1 MHDVME
7 LVKLIEVLVTGRIT
21 GSTAR
26 EITCISQ
33 DSRKVSEGCLF
44 VAVQGAQTDGH
55 LFISQASRN
64 GAAAVVYQKG
74 CLASEQEMEAL
85 SGNTTFIEVGDS
97 QLALAMLADA
107 WYGHPSANMILTG
120 VTGTNGKTTTA
131 TLLYRMF
138 GQLGHKCGLI
148 STIAYYIGQE
158 EIPATNT
165 TPDALTI
172 NSLLD
177 QMLRRGCTHCFM
189 EVSSHS
195 VVQHRITGLHFA
207 GGIFTNLTHDHL
219 DYHKTF
225 AAYRDAKKRFFDM
238 LPAGAFA
245 LVNED
250 DRNGKIMV
258 QNCPARTYTYACRK
272 MADYN
277 ARIVEHTVDGMQLM
291 IDGVEVWSSFIGMHN
306 AYNLLAVYACA
317 AILKEPRE
325 ETLRIL
331 SGLTTV
337 RGRMEYVRGGENLT
351 AVVDYSHTPDAL
363 KNVLL
368 TLRELVRPGQE
379 LVCVVGCGGNRD
391 KTKRPLMARIAYQYA
406 DLCIF
411 TSDNPRFE
419 DPEDILDQMIAGLTP
434 EQQDRHLRI
443 TDRRQAIRTAIKMAR
458 PGAVVL
464 VAGKG
469 HETYQDI
476 KGVRNHFDDKEI
488 LTEIL
493 KTG

>member
-1 MHDVME
+1 MQ
-7 LVKLIEVLVTGRIT
+7 LCRLIEVLETNKVTG
-21 GSTAR
+21 SQAR
-26 EITCISQ
+26 EIAFICQ
-33 DSRKVSEGCLF
+33 DSRKVQEGCLF
-44 VAVQGAQTDGH
+44 VAVGGTQTDGH
-55 LFISQASRN
+55 LFIPQAVRQ
-64 GAAAVVYQKG
+64 GASAVVYQKG
-74 CLASEQEMEAL
+74 CLKDELVITEFCN
-85 SGNTTFIEVGDS
+85 GTTFIEVPDS
-97 QLALAMLADA
+97 YRALALLADV
-107 WYGHPSANMILTG
+107 WYGHPSAKMVLVG

-138 GQLGHKCGLI
+138 SQLGHKCGLI
-148 STIAYYIGQE
+148 STIAYYIDRDLV
-158 EIPATNT
+158 PATHT

-177 QMLRRGCTHCFM
+177 KMLKAGCTHCFM

-195 VVQHRITGLHFA
+195 VVQERITGLCFA

-245 LVNED
+245 LTNQD
-250 DRNGKIMV
+250 DRNGSVMV
-258 QNCPARTYTYACRK
+258 QNCPARSFTYACRK
-272 MADYN
+272 MADFN
-277 ARIVEHTVDGMQLM
+277 ARVLDHSVDGMQLS
-291 IDGVEVWSSFIGMHN
+291 IDGTEVWTSFIGMHN

-317 AILKEPRE
+317 AILQQPRE
-325 ETLRIL
+325 EMLRIL
-331 SGLTTV
+331 SSLRTV
-337 RGRMEYVRGGENLT
+337 SGRMEYVRGGDNLT

-363 KNVLL
+363 KNALL

-379 LVCVVGCGGNRD
+379 LICVVGCGGNRD
-391 KTKRPLMARIAYQYA
+391 TTKRPQMARIADLYA

-419 DPEDILDQMIAGLTP
+419 DPETILDQMIAGLSP
-434 EQQDRHLRI
+434 EQQNRHLRI
-443 TDRRQAIRTAIKMAR
+443 TDRRQAIRTAVKMAR
-458 PGAVVL
+458 PGAIIL

-469 HETYQDI
+469 HETYQDV
-476 KGVRNHFDDKEI
+476 KGLKNHFDDKET
-488 LTEIL
+488 LTEIF

>member
-1 MHDVME
+1 MQ
-7 LVKLIEVLVTGRIT
+7 LSRLIEVLETGKVTG
-21 GSTAR
+21 SQAR
-26 EITCISQ
+26 EIAFICQ
-33 DSRKVSEGCLF
+33 DSRKVLEGCLF
-44 VAVQGAQTDGH
+44 VAVLGTQTDGH
-55 LFISQASRN
+55 LFISQAARQ

-74 CLASEQEMEAL
+74 CLADEQAL
-85 SGNTTFIEVGDS
+85 TEFSDGTTFIGVPDS
-97 QLALAMLADA
+97 NRALALLADA
-107 WYGHPSANMILTG
+107 WYGHPSAKMVLVG

-138 GQLGHKCGLI
+138 SQLGHKCGLI
-148 STIAYYIGQE
+148 STIAYYIDRDQV
-158 EIPATNT
+158 PATHT
-165 TPDALTI
+165 TPDALAI

-177 QMLRRGCTHCFM
+177 KMLHTGCTHCFM

-195 VVQHRITGLHFA
+195 VVQERITGLRFA

-225 AAYRDAKKRFFDM
+225 AAYRDAKKHFFDM

-245 LVNED
+245 LTNLD
-250 DRNGKIMV
+250 DRNGPVMV
-258 QNCPARTYTYACRK
+258 QNCAARSYTYACRT
-272 MADYN
+272 MADFN
-277 ARIVEHTVDGMQLM
+277 ARVLEHSVDGMQLS
-291 IDGVEVWSSFIGMHN
+291 IDGIEVWTSFIGLHN

-317 AILKEPRE
+317 MILQQSGE

-331 SGLTTV
+331 SGLGTV
-337 RGRMEYVRGGENLT
+337 SGRMEYIRGGDNLT

-363 KNVLL
+363 KNALL
-368 TLRELVRPGQE
+368 TLKELIRPGQE
-379 LVCVVGCGGNRD
+379 LICVVGCGGNRD
-391 KTKRPLMARIAYQYA
+391 TTKRPLMARIADQYA

-419 DPEDILDQMIAGLTP
+419 DPEAILDQMMAGLSP
-434 EQQDRHLRI
+434 EQQNRHLRI
-443 TDRRQAIRTAIKMAR
+443 TDRRQAIKTALKMAR
-458 PGAVVL
+458 PGAIIL

-469 HETYQDI
+469 HETYQDVR
-476 KGVRNHFDDKEI
+476 GVKNHFDDKEI